1 MSVWRHLSIV
11 FGLNVVLQEET
22 AVVLLGTL
30 HVTFPKT
37 GFCSHGWHVS
47 WIMAVDLTFGNKSSL
62 WAACVCMYGTEEP
75 LCKKRVYMMW
85 SSKRLACLTGICITI
100 SGIRCSLLLLIG
112 GVGARWHLIGIFD
125 KVMLSVPSERDEHI
139 QTSLSAAVELNLE
152 WGDWTWR
159 WLADFCFPFLR
170 VTVETILSQSDQTHT
185 QIYSVFTFVVVM
197 LLQWGVISKSTANQ
211 TSNDDRLQ
219 KRVAENGDRLSLEGS
234 SASHGNSAGT
244 KARSKKTVGLLLTAT
259 KY

>member
-62 WAACVCMYGTEEP
+62 WAACVCMHGTEEP

-152 WGDWTWR
+152 WGDWTCR

-185 QIYSVFTFVVVM
+185 HRYTQ
-197 LLQWGVISKSTANQ
+197 
-211 TSNDDRLQ
+211 
-219 KRVAENGDRLSLEGS
+219 SL
-234 SASHGNSAGT
+234 
-244 KARSKKTVGLLLTAT
+244 RLLLWCCCSGVWFQSPLPT
-259 KY
+259 KPRMMTVYKSEWRKMGTVWA